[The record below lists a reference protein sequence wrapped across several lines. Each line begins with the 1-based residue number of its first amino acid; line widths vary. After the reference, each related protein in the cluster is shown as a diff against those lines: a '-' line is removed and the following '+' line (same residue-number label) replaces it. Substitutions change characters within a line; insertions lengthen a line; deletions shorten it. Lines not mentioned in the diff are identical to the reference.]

1 MNRLLTGRAMTVA
14 EEVFGATRGSL
25 LQPGIAFRSG
35 QRPAPCYRL
44 VLLDAAPGANP
55 TVVHDALRDIDQ
67 MLCDL
72 AAGQVRELQGQPPE
86 GKIASAQQFAGL
98 EHLLALG
105 RRLFDGDVHQ
115 PRLVRGSRPD
125 YLAYLPADGPFPALP
140 WADGTRGR
148 NRGEADIAIQLTAE
162 RQAGVNCAAVEIW
175 KLLADLGGPLRVV
188 ASFDGFGRPD
198 GRGWLEFHDG
208 VSNMEA
214 GQRAVA
220 LEARGNPEWMRGGTY
235 MVFLR
240 LHIHLTTWRALSR
253 TEQEMLVG
261 RDKLTGGALVATER
275 DRSGRLLP
283 ISASPPGPDAGQHER
298 SDFIDPPQSTDP
310 LIEASHVHRANQTR
324 SSPSAAGAFR
334 IFRQGYDFLYGIEGE
349 TPALGLNF
357 VSFQRDLA
365 IVQHLLHLPG
375 WLGDVNFG
383 GSADPASGNPP
394 SVDFISVLAGGLYAV
409 PPLAKPFPGAHL
421 FAGVTTP
428 R

>member
-1 MNRLLTGRAMTVA
+1 MLTGRAMPMA
-14 EEVFGATRGSL
+14 DGASGAIRGSQ

-44 VLLDAAPGANP
+44 VLLDAAPGADP
-55 TVVHDALRDIDQ
+55 AVVHDALRDVDQ

-72 AAGQVRELQGQPPE
+72 VAGQVRELQGQPPE

-105 RRLFDGDVHQ
+105 RRLFDGDAHQ
-115 PRLVRGSRPD
+115 PPLVHGSRPH

-140 WADGTRGR
+140 WADAPRDR

-175 KLLADLGGPLRVV
+175 KLLADLGGPLHVV
-188 ASFDGFGRPD
+188 ASFDGFGRHD

-208 VSNMEA
+208 VSNIEA
-214 GQRAVA
+214 SHRAVA
-220 LEARGNPEWMRGGTY
+220 LESRGDPEWMLGGTY

-240 LHIHLTTWRALSR
+240 LRIHLATWRALSR
-253 TEQEMLVG
+253 SEQELLVG
-261 RDKLTGGALVATER
+261 RDKLTGGALVAAKR
-275 DRSGRLLP
+275 DPSGRVLP
-283 ISASPPGPDAGQHER
+283 VSTPWPGPDAGDRER
-298 SDFIDPPQSTDP
+298 YDYIDPPQSPDP
-310 LIEASHVHRANQTR
+310 LIEASHVHRANQNR
-324 SSPSAAGAFR
+324 GSPSAAGAFR
-334 IFRQGYDFLYGIEGE
+334 IFRQGYDFLCGIEGE
-349 TPALGLNF
+349 TPTLGLNF
-357 VSFQRDLA
+357 ISFQRDLA
-365 IVQHLLHLPG
+365 VAQHLLHLPG

-383 GSADPASGNPP
+383 GSAAPASGGPP

-421 FAGVTTP
+421 FTGVTVP
-428 R
+428 